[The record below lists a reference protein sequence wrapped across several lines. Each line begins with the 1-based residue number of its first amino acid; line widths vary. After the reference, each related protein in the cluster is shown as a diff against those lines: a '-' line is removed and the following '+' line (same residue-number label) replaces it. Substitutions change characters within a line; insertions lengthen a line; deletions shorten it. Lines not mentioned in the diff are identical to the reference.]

1 MLLNILAVIW
11 MAWSPSV
18 RCNPV
23 VAGGISKRHHQR
35 DDAGN
40 YQFGYQVRDPD
51 SHQFRTESGDAYGR
65 VVGSYGLSEADG
77 RHRIVDYVADEYGF
91 RARVRTNEPGTGAEN
106 SAAVLVSQPGHPP
119 APPRIPQPVASGPTG
134 DSPVKSALAYSG
146 WPYSYPYYYSPVPL
160 AQPNSLYPSARA
172 PYLHPPGAKILPSG
186 QYGQSPVP
194 PDSGHRYA
202 APVPEAGSPAT
213 PARFQLA
220 TADRLAL
227 AGTRLPAN
235 YRVEPI
241 PNGIRAVPVDSSA
254 TSDLGGGVYSPYPS
268 GPGARPAYVGT
279 RPDYSDP
286 ARTYYAYPPTD
297 YRFSGS
303 PTVDRVSKTVD
314 H

>member
-11 MAWSPSV
+11 IAWSPSV

-23 VAGGISKRHHQR
+23 VAGGISKRHHRQ

-40 YQFGYQVRDPD
+40 YQFGYQVRDPS
-51 SHQFRTESGDAYGR
+51 SHQFRRESGDAYGR

-91 RARVRTNEPGTGAEN
+91 RARVRTNEPGTAAEN
-106 SAAVLVSQPGHPP
+106 SAAVGVSRPGHPP
-119 APPRIPQPVASGPTG
+119 APPGIPQPVASGPTG
-134 DSPVKSALAYSG
+134 DSPVKSTLPYSG
-146 WPYSYPYYYSPVPL
+146 WPYNYPYYYSAAPL
-160 AQPNSLYPSARA
+160 AQPNSLYP
-172 PYLHPPGAKILPSG
+172 YLGHPGAKILDPG
-186 QYGQSPVP
+186 KYGQSPAP
-194 PDSGHRYA
+194 PASADSGHRYA
-202 APVPEAGSPAT
+202 APLPEAGSPA
-213 PARFQLA
+213 RFQLA
-220 TADRLAL
+220 AADRLAL
-227 AGTRLPAN
+227 VGSRLPAN

-254 TSDLGGGVYSPYPS
+254 TSDSGGGVYSPYPS
-268 GPGARPAYVGT
+268 SPDGPGPRPAYVSS
-279 RPDYSDP
+279 RPGYPDP

-303 PTVDRVSKTVD
+303 PTVDRVSQTVD